1 MGVAVQPTS
10 QEMKR
15 TEQKALWSFGI
26 DDGPEPVHSK
36 LVSGP
41 EPEPVVQP
49 RAHVF
54 TVQELTKYIKKR
66 LEGDFELTNLWVK
79 GEISNFIHH
88 SSGHMYFTLK
98 DKASQIRSVMFRE
111 HTPLKF
117 TPEDGMC
124 VLARGNIGVYEK
136 RGEYQLYVLEIQ
148 PEGIG
153 TLHVAFEQL
162 KKKLKEEGLFD
173 EAHKKPLPVIPR
185 KIGVVTSPT
194 GAAIRDIL
202 NVSRRRFPNI
212 HIIIAPVRVQ
222 GEMAKGEI
230 VRAIEMMNA
239 QEDIDLMI
247 VGRGGGSLEEL
258 WAFNEEIVARAIYD
272 SKVPIISG
280 VGHETD
286 FTIADFVADKRA
298 PTPSA
303 AAEIALPEKKELTR
317 YVQTMRNRL
326 DQSMYKRL
334 ELERKH
340 LQSIIRNVIFRKP
353 KSRIDQHRQHLDDI
367 LKQLNQNATNNLKSQ
382 GKDLDGLMGKLDTL
396 SPLSILSRGYSVSLK
411 MPDEVIVKAIAEVS
425 KGDLMKVV
433 VTDGDIFCEVGETN
447 KVKRD
452 IKADP
457 SDSNT

>member
-1 MGVAVQPTS
+1 
-10 QEMKR
+10 MKR
-15 TEQKALWSFGI
+15 TEQKALWSFDI
-26 DDGPEPVHSK
+26 DDGPEPAPAK
-36 LVSGP
+36 LVSAP
-41 EPEPVVQP
+41 ESEAVIQP
-49 RAHVF
+49 QAHVF
-54 TVQELTKYIKKR
+54 TVQELTKCIKKR
-66 LEGDFELTNLWVK
+66 LEGDSELTNLWVK
-79 GEISNFIHH
+79 GEISNFKHH
-88 SSGHMYFTLK
+88 SSGHMYFTIK

-111 HTPLKF
+111 NTPLKF
-117 TPEDGMC
+117 TPEDGMN
-124 VLARGNIGVYEK
+124 VLARGNIGVYER

-153 TLHVAFEQL
+153 ALHVAFEQL

-173 EAHKKPLPVIPR
+173 EAHKKPLPVIPK

-212 HIIIAPVRVQ
+212 HIIVAPVRVQ
-222 GEMAKGEI
+222 GEIAKGEI
-230 VRAIEMMNA
+230 VRAIEMMNT
-239 QEDIDLMI
+239 QDIDLMI

-258 WAFNEEIVARAIYD
+258 WAFNEEIVARAIYA
-272 SKVPIISG
+272 SNVPIISG

-303 AAEIALPEKKELTR
+303 AAEIALPEKKEIIR
-317 YVQTMRNRL
+317 YLQSMRNRL

-340 LQSIIRNVIFRKP
+340 LQNIIHSVIFRKP
-353 KSRIDQHRQHLDDI
+353 KSRIDQHRQRLDDL
-367 LKQLNQNATNNLKSQ
+367 LKQLNLNATNHLKSQ
-382 GKDLDGLMGKLDTL
+382 RKDLEGLVGKLDTL

-411 MPDEVIVKAIAEVS
+411 MPDEKIVKAISEVS
-425 KGDLMKVV
+425 KGDLMKVI
-433 VTDGDIFCEVGETN
+433 VTDGEIVCEVDET
-447 KVKRD
+447 KKIERD

-457 SDSNT
+457 SDLNA